1 MISGPISLNSVP
13 PFSRR
18 CFCSVLVS
26 DDQVFHSCFDGDL
39 PRCVG
44 LLKRLLI
51 HLHQRADVGHDRIVF
66 LSRWAL
72 ETGWPSRGANPSSS
86 GLLSGEHQPTLLAYP
101 ATDVAHTASHAT
113 RHCTAT
119 FQSCQNCL
127 PFQDHTILQ
136 HHSVKSPCLV
146 APEILNLKLIH
157 CRFTFFLF
165 SRKFSYS
172 QWFRGLSFCRVYLF
186 RF

>member
-1 MISGPISLNSVP
+1 M
-13 PFSRR
+13 
-18 CFCSVLVS
+18 
-26 DDQVFHSCFDGDL
+26 
-39 PRCVG
+39 
-44 LLKRLLI
+44 
-51 HLHQRADVGHDRIVF
+51 
-66 LSRWAL
+66 AL
-72 ETGWPSRGANPSSS
+72 ERCKPLFVRLAV
-86 GLLSGEHQPTLLAYP
+86 GEHQPTHLAYP

-127 PFQDHTILQ
+127 PFQDHTFLQ
-136 HHSVKSPCLV
+136 HLSMKSPCLV

-165 SRKFSYS
+165 SRKFSYP

-186 RF
+186 RFLNFLKTPDTILLKNFFSKIQFHAQPALFSVGLIRSLIRLVKLHPLGIRLHT